1 MSQGDDVPAGAPGP
15 GARGRPSL
23 KQRLEALFEDYGR
36 IAIVTYF
43 SLSIL
48 AIIGFSI
55 AIWLDIEPSGATGVL
70 GVIGAGWIAAKV
82 TLPLR
87 ILITL
92 GLTPVIAVLTGR
104 RRAAA
109 GEAPADEPV
118 ASDTDAP

>member
-1 MSQGDDVPAGAPGP
+1 MSRRDDASDP
-15 GARGRPSL
+15 GAARPRRPL
-23 KQRLEALFEDYGR
+23 KQRLEALFEAYGR
-36 IAIVTYF
+36 IAIITYF
-43 SLSIL
+43 ALSLL
-48 AIIGFSI
+48 AIVGFSI
-55 AIWLDIEPSGATGVL
+55 AIWLGVQPSGATGAL
-70 GVIGAGWIAAKV
+70 GVIGAGWLAAKA
-82 TLPLR
+82 TLPVR